1 MDNDIDDSPLKPV
14 ASGSAQTTPSTT
26 KGKGKRK
33 GNYYE
38 AKAPTSTPSKKVKT
52 ENVSGLV
59 IFLFS
64 ISISSLKP
72 ALSNDGIHFHCN

>member
-26 KGKGKRK
+26 KGKRK
-33 GNYYE
+33 SNYYD

-59 IFLFS
+59 IFFFLFQS
-64 ISISSLKP
+64 AFCLE
-72 ALSNDGIHFHCN
+72 A